1 MVHPHR
7 CDFFTFSDL
16 VKSGA
21 NKESGGRSR
30 YVCIVPTIRHLCIQL
45 KAGSKPK
52 QCKKEEAALAM
63 NVSCS
68 LSASPM
74 S

>member
-1 MVHPHR
+1 M
-7 CDFFTFSDL
+7 TFSLFPIWSNL
-16 VKSGA
+16 VLIKRAEDVHGT
-21 NKESGGRSR
+21 
-30 YVCIVPTIRHLCIQL
+30 YVSYLLSDILCIQL